1 MSKSVSKT
9 EGLTEGEMTREH
21 APQRKAVKEEGHLV
35 THEQF
40 YLSLQNGK
48 QKRNSESLLGYIVLF

>member
-40 YLSLQNGK
+40 YLSLQMENRNGTVK
-48 QKRNSESLLGYIVLF
+48 VFWDI